1 MTTGGTAD
9 PWEGG
14 EMADIVSFVRDHSIA
29 VMTGAGVGLV
39 VAKVLHMIQRVKR
52 LLLLAIVLALAGG
65 SGAGGASSI
74 LDSLTSLR

>member
-1 MTTGGTAD
+1 V
-9 PWEGG
+9 
-14 EMADIVSFVRDHSIA
+14 ADIVSFVGEHSTA
-29 VMTGAGVGLV
+29 VMVGAAVGVV
-39 VAKVLHMIQRVKR
+39 AAKVLHIIQRVKR

>member
-1 MTTGGTAD
+1 VAD
-9 PWEGG
+9 V
-14 EMADIVSFVRDHSIA
+14 VSFVGDHSTA
-29 VMTGAGVGLV
+29 VMIGAAVGLV
-39 VAKVLHMIQRVKR
+39 AAKVLQIVQRVKR